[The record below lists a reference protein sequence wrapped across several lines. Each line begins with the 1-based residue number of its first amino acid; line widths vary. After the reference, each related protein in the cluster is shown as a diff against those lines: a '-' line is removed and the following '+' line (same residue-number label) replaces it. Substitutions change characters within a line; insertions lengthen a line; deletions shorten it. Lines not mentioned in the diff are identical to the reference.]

1 MILNTSIYILAC
13 FFIGSVPF
21 GLLLFRAAKK
31 GDVREVGSGNIGAT
45 NVARAGG
52 KTLGCATLF
61 LDASK
66 GFFPVAIAMYLGNRL
81 FGAPI
86 NDLRIMASLAALAA
100 IAGHMFTPWLGFRGG
115 KGVATALGAALA
127 FKAASV
133 WPALIVFALV
143 VAITRYVSLGSI
155 LGALSVPLFWLY
167 RMHAAPRLDLPYI
180 FAIWTAIALL
190 VTFRHH
196 ANIKRLLKGVEHK
209 LF

>member
-1 MILNTSIYILAC
+1 MLGTSIYLAAC
-13 FFIGSVPF
+13 FLVGSVPF
-21 GLLLFRAAKK
+21 GLLLFRAVRK

-52 KTLGCATLF
+52 KGLGCMTLL

-66 GFFPVAIAMYLGNRL
+66 GFFPVAIAIYLGGRL

-86 NDLRIMASLAALAA
+86 SDLRIIASLAALAA
-100 IAGHMFTPWLGFRGG
+100 IAGHVFPPWLGFRGG
-115 KGVATALGAALA
+115 KGVATALGAAIA

-133 WPALIVFALV
+133 MPALIVFAVV

-155 LGALSVPLFWLY
+155 LGALAVPLYWLH
-167 RMHAAPRLDLPYI
+167 RAHSAPRLDLPYI
-180 FAIWTAIALL
+180 CAVWAAIALL
-190 VTFRHH
+190 VVIKHYG
-196 ANIKRLLKGVEHK
+196 NIKRLVKGVEHK